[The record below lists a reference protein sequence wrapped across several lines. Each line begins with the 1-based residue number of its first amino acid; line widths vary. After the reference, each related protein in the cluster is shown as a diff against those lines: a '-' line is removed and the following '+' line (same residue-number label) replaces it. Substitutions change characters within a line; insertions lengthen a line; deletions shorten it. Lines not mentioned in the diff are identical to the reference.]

1 MGMPLKIKKL
11 LRRMR
16 GRPVKY
22 PIAEP
27 IPDTPENVARAVLN
41 TPPKKRDEWKY
52 LKKYPRK

>member
-1 MGMPLKIKKL
+1 
-11 LRRMR
+11 MR

-22 PIAEP
+22 PMPEA
-27 IPDTPENVARAVLN
+27 IPDTLENVMRAIVN